1 MTIAGIQLWFILSYT
16 QAVLYGQ
23 NELGLHE
30 VSHFV
35 PRLSW
40 TRAWESSKESLW
52 NTNSIKD
59 CVLLLPYDRCCYI
72 EVKIMQECAD

>member
-1 MTIAGIQLWFILSYT
+1 MSVAVLPSYRVGTGKVHNVRSQVPCTIAGIQLWFILSYT

-40 TRAWESSKESLW
+40 TRAWESSKESL
-52 NTNSIKD
+52 
-59 CVLLLPYDRCCYI
+59 
-72 EVKIMQECAD
+72 